1 MKDKMKDWK
10 LLTIETDP
18 IIAALLEGRLNQ
30 EDIPVVTDQE
40 AVGRIYALT
49 TGPLSEIKIFVPSS
63 KFEEARSLLE
73 EIENG

>member
-1 MKDKMKDWK
+1 MKDWK

-18 IIAALLEGRLNQ
+18 IIATLLEGRLK
-30 EDIPVVTDQE
+30 EEGIPVVTGQE

-49 TGPLSEIKIFVPSS
+49 TGPLSEIKIFVPNS
-63 KFEEARSLLE
+63 KFEEARKILE

>member
-1 MKDKMKDWK
+1 MKEWK

-18 IIAALLEGRLNQ
+18 IIAALLEGRLKEEN
-30 EDIPVVTDQE
+30 IPVVIGQE

-49 TGPLSEIKIFVPSS
+49 TGPLSEIKIFVPNS
-63 KFEEARSLLE
+63 KFEEAKRLLA